1 MVKLQAWES
10 LFAER
15 VEEART
21 QELKGRR
28 KIAYLQGANSAL
40 TESAAIA
47 CTLVS
52 FIVYGFVSDEP
63 LTATKAFTTLALFN
77 ILKMP
82 IMVIPM
88 LIGLFANALVS
99 AKRLANFLYSDEI
112 QTYVKYGIGGCQ
124 KSVVVKNAAFT
135 WEEAG
140 LKSGSVLDNSAIV
153 VSGHNANDS
162 YVDMSEDMSIS
173 NGHSA
178 VKKKF
183 ELTLEDFSLAPG
195 TLTVI
200 AGKVGSGKS
209 SFLAALLGEMRLR
222 NLSGKAIVELNGS
235 VAYCAQEPWIQNCTL
250 KDNIIFGQPF
260 DQRRYDEV
268 IEACALSADI
278 AALPGGDQTEI
289 GERGINLSG
298 GQKARVSLG
307 RACYSNSEIVILDD
321 VLSAVDAHVA
331 RTITDK
337 CLLDLLRNRNR
348 TVLLATHQ
356 TLCFPDADA
365 LVIIDDGRILFNGPF
380 TSASSMEELNYFG
393 FLGSSA
399 QARYEKDNED
409 PVHSGVAEKK
419 ESLSKKKSG
428 DHHKVLK
435 LVDEKEVEKEGK
447 LTETEKTET
456 GAVTA
461 AVWAGYLRL
470 VGGPMFATILF
481 LAMGLNAQQIVVNW
495 WLSVWSTAGDDES
508 NTKTTNYY
516 MLIYFLLA
524 LLACSLILV
533 YQLTA
538 ATGGLRAAAEIHG
551 NMFTAILKAPL
562 SYFDT
567 TPSGRL
573 LNLFTADIKL
583 IDESLIS
590 QLSGSMSLLFMM
602 LSVLGTIIVAV
613 PFIIVAVV
621 PLFVFYGW
629 IQLIYR
635 NTARELKR
643 FDSATVSPIFNHFAE
658 TVNGLSS
665 IRAFRC
671 EKRMM
676 LETEARINNNSR
688 YWTKSN
694 WVNRWSSIF
703 HTACRMYFHKMN
715 RLNFKHTQLG
725 LACAWT
731 R

>member
-15 VEEART
+15 VEEARR

-28 KIAYLQGANSAL
+28 KIAYLQGGNSAL

-88 LIGLFANALVS
+88 LIGLLANALVS
-99 AKRLANFLYSDEI
+99 AKRLANFLYSDDVE
-112 QTYVKYGIGGCQ
+112 TYVKIGPSVTRIESQ
-124 KSVVVKNAAFT
+124 SVVVKNAAFT
-135 WEEAG
+135 WEEVG
-140 LKSGSVLDNSAIV
+140 LKSGSVLDNSAMV
-153 VSGHNANDS
+153 VSGQNVNDS

-173 NGHSA
+173 IGNSA

-183 ELTLEDFSLAPG
+183 ELTLDDFSLAPG

-200 AGKVGSGKS
+200 SGKVGSGKS

-235 VAYCAQEPWIQNCTL
+235 VAYCAQEPWIQNCSMRE
-250 KDNIIFGQPF
+250 NIIFGHPF
-260 DQRRYDEV
+260 NQRRYDEV

-307 RACYSNSEIVILDD
+307 RACYSESDIVILDD

-380 TSASSMEELNYFG
+380 SSASSIEELNCFG

-409 PVHSGVAEKK
+409 PIHSGVAEKK
-419 ESLSKKKSG
+419 GSLSKKMSV
-428 DHHKVLK
+428 DQKVLK
-435 LVDEKEVEKEGK
+435 LVDDKEVKKQGK
-447 LTETEKTET
+447 LTEKEKTET

-461 AVWAGYLRL
+461 AVWTGYLRL
-470 VGGPMFATILF
+470 VGGLMFATILV
-481 LAMGLNAQQIVVNW
+481 LAMGLNAQQVVVNW

-516 MLIYFLLA
+516 ILIYFLLA

-538 ATGGLRAAAEIHG
+538 ATGGLRAAAEIHS

-602 LSVLGTIIVAV
+602 LSVLGTIIAAV
-613 PFIIVAVV
+613 PFTIVAVV

-665 IRAFRC
+665 IR
-671 EKRMM
+671 
-676 LETEARINNNSR
+676 
-688 YWTKSN
+688 YDTKY
-694 WVNRWSSIF
+694 
-703 HTACRMYFHKMN
+703 T
-715 RLNFKHTQLG
+715 
-725 LACAWT
+725 
-731 R
+731 